1 MKSRGKRENT
11 PLLDYGVTN
20 ETGKAQKAEIVALAA
35 NPAGKCESRNYRQIP
50 LGAGSLAS
58 GMGTRPSKL
67 LSISQ
72 LRSDEIGICSC
83 VLISEEIF
91 SSQFS
96 VAQSGATKN

>member
-58 GMGTRPSKL
+58 GMGTRLPNSCRF
-67 LSISQ
+67 
-72 LRSDEIGICSC
+72 RSCA
-83 VLISEEIF
+83 LMK
-91 SSQFS
+91 
-96 VAQSGATKN
+96 SGYALVS